1 MLGGALTNEDE
12 EDILKELDGLI
23 EAQVSYFESIYPLL
37 KLIQLEL
44 PGVPTEALPAK
55 QNEPTAEEKRKR
67 LRHND
72 IIMYNHI

>member
-23 EAQVSYFESIYPLL
+23 EAQVSYFECIFPLL
-37 KLIQLEL
+37 TLIQLEL

-55 QNEPTAEEKRKR
+55 QKEPTAKEKRKQEA
-67 LRHND
+67 LVAA
-72 IIMYNHI
+72 